1 MLRHAI
7 VRPPPDN
14 FADGLTTA
22 GLGKPDPALAAEQ
35 HARYCEALEHCGLS
49 LRRLPADPRFPD
61 STFVEDTAVLTKRTA
76 ILTRPGAPSRAGEV
90 AGIRETIGEAF
101 SRIGQIREPG
111 TLDGGDVCEA
121 GDRFFIGLSERTNE
135 EGARQLA
142 ALVGN
147 EGYGASCIDIR
158 GLPGLLHL
166 KSGMAWLGG
175 SRLVV
180 LDELASRVDLGDGR
194 YELVRVDAAET
205 YAANCVGINDQV
217 LFAAGH
223 PRLEKRLRGLGYD
236 LVVLDMSE
244 FEKMDGGLSCLS
256 LRY

>member
-1 MLRHAI
+1 
-7 VRPPPDN
+7 
-14 FADGLTTA
+14 
-22 GLGKPDPALAAEQ
+22 
-35 HARYCEALEHCGLS
+35 
-49 LRRLPADPRFPD
+49 
-61 STFVEDTAVLTKRTA
+61 
-76 ILTRPGAPSRAGEV
+76 
-90 AGIRETIGEAF
+90 
-101 SRIGQIREPG
+101 
-111 TLDGGDVCEA
+111 
-121 GDRFFIGLSERTNE
+121 
-135 EGARQLA
+135 
-142 ALVGN
+142 
-147 EGYGASCIDIR
+147 
-158 GLPGLLHL
+158 
-166 KSGMAWLGG
+166 MAWLGG